1 MNIFD
6 NGNYNNGNGGFYP
19 DMTQNSNPI
28 PIFSIHEI
36 KRMARLKLRG
46 KQKSY
51 ILPVLII
58 IAMLIVPYAVT
69 SFYNLSVLPDTVAQY
84 SAIVDVPDTLTNIC
98 NAVSPLA
105 LSGKPLVIL
114 LNLSRLLSLFSLIFT
129 GAICLS
135 RSGITLAILR
145 DEKIEASSAFLGF
158 GRILETF
165 LTFLLVYIFSF
176 LWSLL
181 FLIPGTLIF
190 NIAALSG
197 STFAIVLGTILFIL
211 CAVAAFIFLM
221 RYEMVY
227 FILADNPNMRVRDVV
242 RLSVSMMRGKMIN
255 YVGLTLSFIPWFLL
269 LFIPVAL
276 LFICISCAFACTS
289 VILRLLL
296 IIVSFALFAVA
307 VGLYIWIFTYQNT
320 AYAVFYS
327 GASGNFRSTAS
338 ANDENII
345 NVTLNLDTRSIDI
358 QKGVS
363 AENPS
368 QSSLSNSAEN
378 PLQSSLSNSA
388 ENPLQSSLSNSAENP
403 SQSSLDN
410 LTENNSQSSLDC
422 SVGDT
427 SQSSSDNSFGSSSDN
442 SND

>member
-388 ENPLQSSLSNSAENP
+388 ENP